1 MYYCI
6 NCGGKTNQACG
17 LDYNTDVEQHSIL
30 LRGNRAYICKWA
42 THPDLPAHKQMIDNG
57 FDLTP
62 NGNLFQQAACL
73 LRVSMWPTDY
83 LWDSVK
89 EEIRKEI
96 VETLSA
102 GETLPSVEDFTAFRI
117 GAHFRCGDYSYIHA
131 DSYTDACIHDVDGTH
146 PHEESP
152 YMRYGTPWDVG
163 RCANA
168 VIQNYTSQHQKSKH
182 SRRRLRGSPHKIR
195 KLIDNIIH
203 LYIASDSHSASGQI
217 NTAANYT
224 KSAISPH
231 GCHVEMDQSEGCQ
244 TETIVFWL
252 LLAMS
257 DVMIAQTEE
266 SKPISAFSRYAA
278 LYGLQKDP
286 FRDPLNCNTVQSIK
300 EMSWTWNGNWFCSD

>member
-1 MYYCI
+1 
-6 NCGGKTNQACG
+6 
-17 LDYNTDVEQHSIL
+17 L
-30 LRGNRAYICKWA
+30 
-42 THPDLPAHKQMIDNG
+42 IDNG

-168 VIQNYTSQHQKSKH
+168 VIQNYTSQHQKPKQ

-257 DVMIAQTEE
+257 DVMITQTEE

-286 FRDPLNCNTVQSIK
+286 FRDPLNCNTVQSTK